1 MSLKS
6 WFEKTFPLQESKQ
19 HGEQPRAERREV
31 AGLEAIHW
39 TGTSPG
45 LDIVKNISASGMYL
59 VTRER
64 WPEGEINPL
73 RLVYPEL
80 TDDSEEN
87 QVTIETRT
95 VRWGQDGM
103 GLSFVLP
110 ECMDLWLWKTDGLI
124 EPEDILSEFRLSRAL
139 AFLRRICPPATQE
152 LKLLFREGLGN
163 MRTPHAIA
171 IAHRAEIMLAA
182 ESNFDKLHAPQSV
195 VMRVVQEGSWAED
208 PATQQLWAGILVTAC
223 TLTGDD
229 EANLPYIDIL
239 AELASVDTRLY
250 VEACREAPKEFADNG
265 AVSARPLMRTAD
277 EMVSLTGTKD
287 LSKIDRNILQLSIL
301 GLLEPRLKA
310 KYFSFAQTANLQ
322 PTALGLELYAR
333 GQGHRGAPHEYY
345 SRQGAL
351 ALSSEEQA
359 ESGTA
364 DENQSPGPESST
376 S

>member
-6 WFEKTFPLQESKQ
+6 WFEKTFPHQETK
-19 HGEQPRAERREV
+19 HADHPRAERREV
-31 AGLEAIHW
+31 PGLEAIHW
-39 TGTSPG
+39 TGSSPG
-45 LDIVKNISASGMYL
+45 LDIVRNISASGMYL

-80 TDDSEEN
+80 TDDSEEK
-87 QVTIETRT
+87 QVTIEAKT
-95 VRWGQDGM
+95 VRWGEDGM

-110 ECMDLWLWKTDGLI
+110 ECMDLWLWKSDGLI

-163 MRTPHAIA
+163 MRVPNAIA

-182 ESNFDKLHAPQSV
+182 EPDFENLHAPASV
-195 VMRVVQEGSWAED
+195 VLRVVQEGSWAED

-223 TLTGDD
+223 TVTGDD
-229 EANLPYIDIL
+229 EANLPYMDIL
-239 AELASVDTRLY
+239 AEMASVDTRLF
-250 VEACREAPKEFADNG
+250 VEACREAPKDFESNG

-277 EMVSLTGTKD
+277 QMISLTGTKD

-310 KYFSFAQTANLQ
+310 KYFSFAQTANLT

-345 SRQGAL
+345 AMQHS
-351 ALSSEEQA
+351 LSAADNEESEA
-359 ESGTA
+359 KPANDNDTSGGEPA
-364 DENQSPGPESST
+364 GN
-376 S
+376 